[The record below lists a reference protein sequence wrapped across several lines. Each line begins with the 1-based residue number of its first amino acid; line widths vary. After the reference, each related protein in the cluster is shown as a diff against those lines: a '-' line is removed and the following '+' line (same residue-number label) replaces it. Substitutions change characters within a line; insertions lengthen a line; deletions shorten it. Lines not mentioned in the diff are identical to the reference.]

1 MAEGHTRDLRIAAV
15 KAGISYF
22 GMVFGAGFVFGF
34 IRVLW
39 VVPRVGTM
47 WAELMETPLM
57 LVVIVLAARWTV
69 KRFEL
74 SSRAAL
80 VTVGVLAL
88 GLLLFAELTLVLGLR
103 GMSLQ
108 EYIASRD
115 PVSGIVYLVMLLVFA
130 LMPLAIAKKTK
141 AT

>member
-1 MAEGHTRDLRIAAV
+1 MTAGPNSDSRVAVV
-15 KAGISYF
+15 KAGMVYF
-22 GMVFGAGFVFGF
+22 GLVFGAGFVLGF

-39 VVPRVGTM
+39 VVPRVGVM

-57 LVVIVLAARWTV
+57 LVVIAFAARWTLA
-69 KRFEL
+69 RFEL
-74 SSRAAL
+74 GSSSGL
-80 VTVGVLAL
+80 VTVGALAL

-130 LMPLAIAKKTK
+130 LMPWIIAKKAQ